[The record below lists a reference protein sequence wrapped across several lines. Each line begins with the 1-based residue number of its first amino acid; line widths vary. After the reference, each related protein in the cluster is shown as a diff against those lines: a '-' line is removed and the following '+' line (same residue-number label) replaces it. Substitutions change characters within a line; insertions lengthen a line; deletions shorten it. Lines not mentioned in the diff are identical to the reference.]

1 MAEKVVRAPASKTD
15 KQSNEQTDY
24 EKEFLFQFTKMLK
37 TGVKI
42 KKYRKTFGYNYR
54 VFGLNLLNDTIFW
67 NSKKKRENNKMLIK
81 NIVNVTIENIFVN
94 ITYTEENNKDKTKT
108 IKLDLEE
115 TNSAEM
121 FKDGI
126 LLLKES
132 VLKKEKDSS
141 QKKNILKK
149 ILVELESEDESETE
163 SESYS
168 KNKTRNT
175 KEHKSILPTKL
186 ITNKKTPNTVK
197 IDEVQIK
204 MEVNDDNSSISSN
217 SSVKVNIE

>member
-1 MAEKVVRAPASKTD
+1 
-15 KQSNEQTDY
+15 
-24 EKEFLFQFTKMLK
+24 
-37 TGVKI
+37 
-42 KKYRKTFGYNYR
+42 
-54 VFGLNLLNDTIFW
+54 
-67 NSKKKRENNKMLIK
+67 
-81 NIVNVTIENIFVN
+81 
-94 ITYTEENNKDKTKT
+94 
-108 IKLDLEE
+108 
-115 TNSAEM
+115 M